1 MKNRLMILA
10 LAVTVLA
17 TVLLGCAKQ
26 EENPTTEPD
35 TTVSETTT
43 QEETTAK
50 SPGEALSEGA
60 LRPVPRCVK
69 APPISARPP
78 LVPGRPYPAPW
89 NKTKKKG
96 LVHQNKSFF
105 YTGRRHHINGSLGV
119 IIRKIRFRQYPGC
132 CGFGGSP
139 SARPGNSIPGA
150 AAQFSSFRSPCP
162 CKYASSCRLAS

>member
-26 EENPTTEPD
+26 EENSTTEPD

-60 LRPVPRCVK
+60 SEAGPRCVK
-69 APPISARPP
+69 APPILARPL
-78 LVPGRPYPAPW
+78 LVPGRPYPVPW
-89 NKTKKKG
+89 NKTKKERTCSSEQV
-96 LVHQNKSFF
+96 LFL
-105 YTGRRHHINGSLGV
+105 Y
-119 IIRKIRFRQYPGC
+119 RKAPPRKREPWRNY
-132 CGFGGSP
+132 S
-139 SARPGNSIPGA
+139 
-150 AAQFSSFRSPCP
+150 
-162 CKYASSCRLAS
+162 

>member
-26 EENPTTEPD
+26 EKNPTTEPN

-60 LRPVPRCVK
+60 SEAGPRCVK
-69 APPISARPP
+69 ATDLSEAASRAGGDRIPC
-78 LVPGRPYPAPW
+78 PGIKR
-89 NKTKKKG
+89 KKERTCSSEQV
-96 LVHQNKSFF
+96 LF
-105 YTGRRHHINGSLGV
+105 YT
-119 IIRKIRFRQYPGC
+119 
-132 CGFGGSP
+132 
-139 SARPGNSIPGA
+139 
-150 AAQFSSFRSPCP
+150 
-162 CKYASSCRLAS
+162 

>member
-26 EENPTTEPD
+26 EKNPTTEPD

-60 LRPVPRCVK
+60 SEAGSKVREGATDLSEAASRAGGDRIPCPGIKQKGKDLFIRTS
-69 APPISARPP
+69 PFFISE
-78 LVPGRPYPAPW
+78 
-89 NKTKKKG
+89 
-96 LVHQNKSFF
+96 
-105 YTGRRHHINGSLGV
+105 
-119 IIRKIRFRQYPGC
+119 
-132 CGFGGSP
+132 
-139 SARPGNSIPGA
+139 GA
-150 AAQFSSFRSPCP
+150 AA
-162 CKYASSCRLAS
+162 

>member
-35 TTVSETTT
+35 TIVSETTT

-60 LRPVPRCVK
+60 SEAGSKVREGATDLSEAASRAGETV
-69 APPISARPP
+69 S
-78 LVPGRPYPAPW
+78 
-89 NKTKKKG
+89 
-96 LVHQNKSFF
+96 
-105 YTGRRHHINGSLGV
+105 RRRRRVSGSLGV

-132 CGFGGSP
+132 CGFGGLP
-139 SARPGNSIPGA
+139 SARPGNSNPGA
-150 AAQFSSFRSPCP
+150 AAQFSSYRSPCP
-162 CKYASSCRLAS
+162 CKCASSCRLAS

>member
-26 EENPTTEPD
+26 EKNPTTEPD
-35 TTVSETTT
+35 TTISETTT

-60 LRPVPRCVK
+60 SEAGSKVREGATDL
-69 APPISARPP
+69 SEARLSCRGDRIPC
-78 LVPGRPYPAPW
+78 PGIKR
-89 NKTKKKG
+89 KRKG

-105 YTGRRHHINGSLGV
+105 YT
-119 IIRKIRFRQYPGC
+119 
-132 CGFGGSP
+132 
-139 SARPGNSIPGA
+139 
-150 AAQFSSFRSPCP
+150 
-162 CKYASSCRLAS
+162 

>member
-35 TTVSETTT
+35 TIVSETTT

-60 LRPVPRCVK
+60 SEAGSKVREGATDLSEAASKRKKKRTCSSEQVLFLYPK
-69 APPISARPP
+69 APPCKRE
-78 LVPGRPYPAPW
+78 PW
-89 NKTKKKG
+89 RN
-96 LVHQNKSFF
+96 HS
-105 YTGRRHHINGSLGV
+105 
-119 IIRKIRFRQYPGC
+119 
-132 CGFGGSP
+132 
-139 SARPGNSIPGA
+139 
-150 AAQFSSFRSPCP
+150 
-162 CKYASSCRLAS
+162 

>member
-43 QEETTAK
+43 

-60 LRPVPRCVK
+60 SE
-69 APPISARPP
+69 A
-78 LVPGRPYPAPW
+78 
-89 NKTKKKG
+89 
-96 LVHQNKSFF
+96 
-105 YTGRRHHINGSLGV
+105 GSKV
-119 IIRKIRFRQYPGC
+119 RE
-132 CGFGGSP
+132 
-139 SARPGNSIPGA
+139 GA
-150 AAQFSSFRSPCP
+150 TDLSEAASRAGETVSR
-162 CKYASSCRLAS
+162 ALE

>member
-43 QEETTAK
+43 REETTAK

-60 LRPVPRCVK
+60 TDL
-69 APPISARPP
+69 SE
-78 LVPGRPYPAPW
+78 
-89 NKTKKKG
+89 
-96 LVHQNKSFF
+96 
-105 YTGRRHHINGSLGV
+105 
-119 IIRKIRFRQYPGC
+119 
-132 CGFGGSP
+132 
-139 SARPGNSIPGA
+139 A
-150 AAQFSSFRSPCP
+150 ASRAGETVSR
-162 CKYASSCRLAS
+162 ALE

>member
-60 LRPVPRCVK
+60 SEAVSSHK
-69 APPISARPP
+69 DNS
-78 LVPGRPYPAPW
+78 
-89 NKTKKKG
+89 
-96 LVHQNKSFF
+96 S
-105 YTGRRHHINGSLGV
+105 SLQ
-119 IIRKIRFRQYPGC
+119 R
-132 CGFGGSP
+132 
-139 SARPGNSIPGA
+139 
-150 AAQFSSFRSPCP
+150 
-162 CKYASSCRLAS
+162 

>member
-26 EENPTTEPD
+26 EKNPTTEPN

-60 LRPVPRCVK
+60 SEAGPRCVK

-78 LVPGRPYPAPW
+78 LVPGRPYPVPW
-89 NKTKKKG
+89 NKTKKRKD
-96 LVHQNKSFF
+96 LFIRTSPFF
-105 YTGRRHHINGSLGV
+105 YT
-119 IIRKIRFRQYPGC
+119 
-132 CGFGGSP
+132 
-139 SARPGNSIPGA
+139 
-150 AAQFSSFRSPCP
+150 
-162 CKYASSCRLAS
+162 